1 MEIRSLPTGIMV
13 YITIKK
19 RRMTGAEDAIHAGKR
34 ATHAKTFAFSKFCDS
49 FWVKMEGNR
58 KSQEFEMKELF
69 GMKKD
74 WYTKF
79 VRAARNRILHGGGAF
94 LMALAVIFAAAPC
107 SAHFYEPEVPRKL
120 Q

>member
-34 ATHAKTFAFSKFCDS
+34 ATHAKTLAFSKFCDS

-58 KSQEFEMKELF
+58 KSQKFEIKELF
-69 GMKKD
+69 GMKK
-74 WYTKF
+74 KM
-79 VRAARNRILHGGGAF
+79 ISL
-94 LMALAVIFAAAPC
+94 ALALVMCLTLCIPAFASESMLRENAV
-107 SAHFYEPEVPRKL
+107 VPSGYS
-120 Q
+120 